1 MPAKAPLFDEVLET
15 QLKRLGQ
22 DIRAQ
27 RKLQKVSATNAA
39 EAAGMAR
46 VTLHRIERGEPSV
59 TMGAYMTALAAM
71 GLQLHLSGD
80 KSVKAAALAT
90 AAEHAPPA
98 RVRLAD
104 YPQLQRLAWHMHGVV
119 DVSAQEALNLYERNW
134 RHVEQ
139 AALEPGERVL
149 VQTLIASLGG
159 GRLLI

>member
-1 MPAKAPLFDEVLET
+1 M
-15 QLKRLGQ
+15 
-22 DIRAQ
+22 
-27 RKLQKVSATNAA
+27 
-39 EAAGMAR
+39 
-46 VTLHRIERGEPSV
+46 
-59 TMGAYMTALAAM
+59 
-71 GLQLHLSGD
+71 
-80 KSVKAAALAT
+80 
-90 AAEHAPPA
+90 
-98 RVRLAD
+98 RLAL